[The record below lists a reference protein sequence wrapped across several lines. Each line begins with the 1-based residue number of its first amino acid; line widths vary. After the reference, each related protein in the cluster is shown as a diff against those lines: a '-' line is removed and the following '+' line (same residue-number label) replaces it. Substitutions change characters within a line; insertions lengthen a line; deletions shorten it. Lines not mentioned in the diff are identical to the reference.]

1 MQLTPRVSPLN
12 PTIQIMQL
20 REQGTCE
27 PGASESVVT
36 QTYGIIEVDIGHSD
50 DGAGGCTNR
59 GDETVRGLR
68 RSRNVEV

>member
-1 MQLTPRVSPLN
+1 
-12 PTIQIMQL
+12 MQL
-20 REQGTCE
+20 REQGSCE
-27 PGASESVVT
+27 PDASESVVT